1 MSALHR
7 AAVLGA
13 PVGHSLSPA
22 LHRAGFAALGLTDW
36 SYDRLECDGDRL
48 PGLITDCGPEWLGFS
63 VTMPGKAAAAAV
75 ATLRTARVE
84 ALGVANTLYRE
95 AGSWAAE
102 NTDVEGL
109 IGALQAAGLTSVDR
123 VLVLGGGHTAR
134 AVLAG
139 VAEMGGTRV
148 TLAGRRPTSTSRAA
162 ELGIRLGLVTREIDL
177 SEAAV
182 SGAATGADLVASTLP
197 AGVPDRL
204 AAALAG
210 VPALLDAVYHPWPT
224 PLAAAGGAHRITV
237 TGLDML
243 LHQAFR
249 QFELFTG
256 HPAPAVAMRDGL
268 RAASGTDLPLPL

>member
-48 PGLITDCGPEWLGFS
+48 PGLVAECGPEWLGFS

-75 ATLRTARVE
+75 ATSRTARVE

-95 AGSWAAE
+95 SGSWAAE

-109 IGALQAAGLTSVDR
+109 IGALRAAGLTSVDR

-139 VAEMGGTRV
+139 VAEMGGTQV
-148 TLAGRRPTSTSRAA
+148 TLAGRRPTSTSGAA
-162 ELGIRLGLVTREIDL
+162 ELGIRLGLSTREIDL

-182 SGAATGADLVASTLP
+182 SGAATGVDLVASTLP

-224 PLAAAGGAHRITV
+224 PLAAAGGGDRITV

-256 HPAPAVAMRDGL
+256 HPAPAAAMRDGL